1 MGKIIKKR
9 IYSIGDD
16 NLKRFNEGDTVYF
29 VASSIFVR
37 KAKVVRN
44 AGGFCTIIFDGNGNC
59 GTSGTR
65 VRESKL
71 YRTEEEVELLQSQI
85 DEASSTS
92 ERVKLFKQLKK
103 INEQLLELNKYE
115 EVVHHWGDKMEPMDL
130 DDGVKANYVKFQE
143 LLAKIK

>member
-29 VASSIFVR
+29 VASFIFVR

-44 AGGFCTIIFDGNGNC
+44 AGGFCTIIFDGDGNC

-71 YRTEEEVELLQSQI
+71 YRTEEEAKKFVEQHQN
-85 DEASSTS
+85 A
-92 ERVKLFKQLKK
+92 
-103 INEQLLELNKYE
+103 NK
-115 EVVHHWGDKMEPMDL
+115 WR
-130 DDGVKANYVKFQE
+130 
-143 LLAKIK
+143 

>member
-1 MGKIIKKR
+1 MSIDIEGSQVSDILFS
-9 IYSIGDD
+9 YTFLIGDD

-44 AGGFCTIIFDGNGNC
+44 AGGFCTIIFDGDGNC

-71 YRTEEEVELLQSQI
+71 YRTEEEANAIVKQHK
-85 DEASSTS
+85 EA
-92 ERVKLFKQLKK
+92 
-103 INEQLLELNKYE
+103 NKRR
-115 EVVHHWGDKMEPMDL
+115 
-130 DDGVKANYVKFQE
+130 
-143 LLAKIK
+143 

>member
-29 VASSIFVR
+29 IASSIFVR

-44 AGGFCTIIFDGNGNC
+44 AGGFCTIIFDGDGNC

-71 YRTEEEVELLQSQI
+71 YRTEEEAKKVVEQHQN
-85 DEASSTS
+85 A
-92 ERVKLFKQLKK
+92 
-103 INEQLLELNKYE
+103 NK
-115 EVVHHWGDKMEPMDL
+115 WR
-130 DDGVKANYVKFQE
+130 
-143 LLAKIK
+143 